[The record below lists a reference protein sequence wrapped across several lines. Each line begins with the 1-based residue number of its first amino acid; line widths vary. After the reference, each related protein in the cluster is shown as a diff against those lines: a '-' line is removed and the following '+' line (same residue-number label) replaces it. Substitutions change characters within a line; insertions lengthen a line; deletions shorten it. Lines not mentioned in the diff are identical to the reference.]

1 MSAKEKKTA
10 TSTSSSSFLFKSSA
24 TRVEDLKKKIALIE
38 GQRKA
43 IYTSLE
49 KEKAKNREREMMI
62 EEELLEL
69 KKDLVRSQSTKE
81 SLLDKVKLPAHMD
94 R

>member
-1 MSAKEKKTA
+1 MSAKEKKT
-10 TSTSSSSFLFKSSA
+10 SVSISSSSFIFKSSA

-49 KEKAKNREREMMI
+49 KEKAKNREREMVI

-69 KKDLVRSQSTKE
+69 KKELVRSESTKE
-81 SLLDKVKLPAHMD
+81 TLLDKVKIHAHMD

>member
-1 MSAKEKKTA
+1 
-10 TSTSSSSFLFKSSA
+10 
-24 TRVEDLKKKIALIE
+24 VEDLKKKIALIE